1 MATHQAFTWV
11 TQIDSYFQALPVPPS
26 THVIIEPHPDV
37 LKYMREQGW
46 YDKKGVII
54 FEGKWQDF
62 VDSKILD
69 DVVFDVV
76 YTDTFSEE
84 YEGVVPM
91 TSIVTPNNCLT
102 FEDLRRFF
110 NHVPKLLAGPD
121 ARFSFFNGLGATS
134 MFFSTFFLYITDGG
148 CY

>member
-1 MATHQAFTWV
+1 LVWGSWVFASAFLCGDSSSFTRI

-54 FEGKWQDF
+54 LEGKWQSF
-62 VDSKILD
+62 VGTKILD

-84 YEGVVPM
+84 YEGVIPM
-91 TSIVTPNNCLT
+91 MSV
-102 FEDLRRFF
+102 
-110 NHVPKLLAGPD
+110 
-121 ARFSFFNGLGATS
+121 
-134 MFFSTFFLYITDGG
+134 ITA
-148 CY
+148 

>member
-1 MATHQAFTWV
+1 LVWGSWVVLASGVFYGDSSSFTWV

-54 FEGKWQDF
+54 LEGKWQDF

-84 YEGVVPM
+84 YEGVVG
-91 TSIVTPNNCLT
+91 SSDIY
-102 FEDLRRFF
+102 R
-110 NHVPKLLAGPD
+110 HA
-121 ARFSFFNGLGATS
+121 
-134 MFFSTFFLYITDGG
+134 
-148 CY
+148 